1 MAKSR
6 FRRKSYRK
14 KTKTARRQKR
24 KSRRMRGG
32 ENMHDILQTVN
43 TDRTCKTLIAKS
55 RNPEVFDLNV
65 TLDLDKINLKN
76 MTVHQLL
83 NEVKQKSGN
92 NAIGINDVEY
102 VSGCDNQ
109 NQYRSF

>member
-32 ENMHDILQTVN
+32 ANYPVDKDSVVAWSNNRDHENCTLEMKANGRSRIFTGRDIKGLHYTELKQMA
-43 TDRTCKTLIAKS
+43 AK
-55 RNPEVFDLNV
+55 ND
-65 TLDLDKINLKN
+65 
-76 MTVHQLL
+76 
-83 NEVKQKSGN
+83 N
-92 NAIGINDVEY
+92 NWSITKPYELEFT
-102 VSGCDNQ
+102 SPCPP
-109 NQYRSF
+109 